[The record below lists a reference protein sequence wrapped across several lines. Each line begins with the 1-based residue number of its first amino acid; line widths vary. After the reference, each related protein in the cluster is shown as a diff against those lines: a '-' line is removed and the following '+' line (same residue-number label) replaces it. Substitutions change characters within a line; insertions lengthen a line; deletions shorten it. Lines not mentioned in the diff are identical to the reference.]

1 MMRRSY
7 YGVDIYNKVDGHIY
21 PSIPFVVRNCTLIYL
36 ESMCVLFQAEKTKID
51 WLKKNNEKKE
61 WKRK

>member
-7 YGVDIYNKVDGHIY
+7 SGVDIYNKVDGHIY

-51 WLKKNNEKKE
+51 
-61 WKRK
+61 

>member
-7 YGVDIYNKVDGHIY
+7 SGVDTYNKVYGHIY

-36 ESMCVLFQAEKTKID
+36 ESMCVLFQAEKTKVT
-51 WLKKNNEKKE
+51 
-61 WKRK
+61 KRKDEKENNAWS